1 MIEVFEKKHVPENC
15 STRLH
20 GREFGCAHADMKSRW
35 LAHRIIGIGCS
46 HYWLDQHRF
55 ERV

>member
-1 MIEVFEKKHVPENC
+1 MIEVFEKKHG
-15 STRLH
+15 S
-20 GREFGCAHADMKSRW
+20 EFGCAHADMKSRY
-35 LAHRIIGIGCS
+35 LAHRIMCIGCS